1 MNEKYVRVFKAA
13 VELFDN
19 NEEKAQRWMNSSLK
33 PLEWKTP
40 LETLNLLKGERTV
53 LQLILRIEHS
63 VYF

>member
-1 MNEKYVRVFKAA
+1 MNKKYDRVIKVA

-19 NEEKAQRWMNSSLK
+19 NEEKAQRWMNSPLK

-40 LETLNLLKGERTV
+40 RETLNLLNGEQTV

>member
-1 MNEKYVRVFKAA
+1 MNEKYDRVFKAA

-19 NEEKAQRWMNSSLK
+19 NEEKAQRWMSSPLK

-40 LETLNLLKGERTV
+40 RETLNLLNGEQTV

>member
-1 MNEKYVRVFKAA
+1 
-13 VELFDN
+13 
-19 NEEKAQRWMNSSLK
+19 MNSPLK

-40 LETLNLLKGERTV
+40 RETLNLLNGEQTV